1 MTKKINKK
9 VLIVEDDPNFVS
21 ILKQKFD
28 QEGFSVVVAQDGK
41 AGFNSFKTENPDIVV
56 SDMLL
61 PLMQGLD
68 MAKEI
73 RKLNSEAPV
82 IFLTNVKDEAHLD
95 DLKKIKHT
103 DYLIKSDV
111 RLDDIVKLVKKRLNI
126 K

>member
-28 QEGFSVVVAQDGK
+28 QEGFSVIVAQDGK
-41 AGFNSFKTENPDIVV
+41 AGFSSFKTENPDIIV

-73 RKLNSEAPV
+73 RKSNSEAPV

-95 DLKKIKHT
+95 DFKKIKHT

-111 RLDDIVKLVKKRLNI
+111 RLDDIVKLVKKRLSI